1 LFLPGHGEP
10 IKNPTERLNFLI
22 NHRLEREGQIKEA
35 IKVNPLTAL
44 EITEI
49 VYTDIDKSLIPAA
62 TRNVF
67 AHLIDLSERG
77 LVNFCDKISEKSKVS
92 LHHK

>member
-1 LFLPGHGEP
+1 MATERQIKQT
-10 IKNPTERLNFLI
+10 IKNYPLN
-22 NHRLEREGQIKEA
+22 
-35 IKVNPLTAL
+35 AL

-49 VYTDIDKSLIPAA
+49 VYTDRDKSLIPAA

-77 LVNFCDKISEKSKVS
+77 LVDFLGEISEKSKVS
-92 LHHK
+92 PHIK